1 MKTYGIKP
9 DYEHRTVN
17 ATLEE
22 NAGDYWHANRLLLS
36 HYAQYAVYELA
47 ATLMEEHGLR
57 TVLDVGCGLGHKLD
71 KLVAP
76 HAERC
81 VGIDQP
87 TCIEVSKK
95 MLPDTAITFASAD
108 FEQPGDTGLGTFDL
122 VMSVDV
128 IEHLLDP
135 DLLLGFIKA
144 HCHEDSIILISTP
157 ERDLRRGKDN
167 RKSPKSEHVREW
179 NRAELAAYLTGE
191 GFDVIEHVTLPAFRV
206 GLSAYMLKERW
217 RLLRKGIAYRY
228 SQAVVCQLKED
239 VTADEN
245 REDG

>member
-22 NAGDYWHANRLLLS
+22 NTGDYWHTNRLLLS
-36 HYAQYAVYELA
+36 QYAQYAVYELA